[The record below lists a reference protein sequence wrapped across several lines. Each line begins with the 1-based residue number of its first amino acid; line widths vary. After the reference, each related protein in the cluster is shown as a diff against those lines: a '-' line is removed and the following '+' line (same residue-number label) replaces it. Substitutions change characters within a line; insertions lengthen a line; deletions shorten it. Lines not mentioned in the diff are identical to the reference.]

1 MNKVALSNEKASNLL
16 TAASV
21 VWRDNEGPFENLFR
35 LISYSPV
42 LFAGLGGLA
51 LTGIDK
57 IISYMW
63 GMGLEDFGA
72 WIDKQ
77 LGKGPKSDVTPQD
90 YDALK
95 DILTQRLQSNARVN
109 NGQMVKVAGLGGIFK
124 LFGGTGKVVNMILSF
139 VMRAF
144 AFVAMAL
151 GATSTGDI
159 YDKVK
164 GVAKEKVKEVGQEA
178 VREMFQG
185 QMGDMGSMGDIGDL
199 LGYVGKNRS

>member
-1 MNKVALSNEKASNLL
+1 MV
-16 TAASV
+16 
-21 VWRDNEGPFENLFR
+21 
-35 LISYSPV
+35 SY
-42 LFAGLGGLA
+42 L
-51 LTGIDK
+51 
-57 IISYMW
+57 W

-72 WIDKQ
+72 WIDRQ
-77 LGKGPKSDVTPQD
+77 LGKGPKSEVTPRD

-95 DILTQRLQSNARVN
+95 DILMQRLQANARAN

-124 LFGGTGKVVNMILSF
+124 LFGGPRKIVNMILSF
-139 VMRAF
+139 IMRAF

-164 GVAKEKVKEVGQEA
+164 GTVKEKVKEVGQEA

-185 QMGDMGSMGDIGDL
+185 QRGDMGGIGDIGDL